1 MVTISEGNL
10 NSYFSFYE
18 TNYNKFS
25 ASKVDQFTTIF
36 VYITTILSAIV
47 FLIVFKSNST
57 SISEFC
63 KDAKELKSQLTS
75 ILIKNEEEWTTIKHC
90 YELENCTKTIVY
102 GQILNIVSSILWGIW
117 ANIFLKIHDDSAL
130 NYGKDIQIVYP
141 ILHAFTTAFIF
152 FGPMACSAELVAGQ
166 IVKSITDLFCQWED
180 ILKCC
185 SNECS
190 ENNARK
196 TQSKNSGALAFQLE
210 QNEM

>member
-1 MVTISEGNL
+1 MVIIYEGNL
-10 NSYFSFYE
+10 NNYFSFYE
-18 TNYNKFS
+18 NNYNKFS

-36 VYITTILSAIV
+36 IYLTTLLCAIV

-63 KDAKELKSQLTS
+63 KDAKKLKSQLTPM
-75 ILIKNEEEWTTIKHC
+75 LIINKEERTIMKNC
-90 YELENCTKTIVY
+90 YIENCIKTIVY

-117 ANIFLKIHDDSAL
+117 ANIFLKTHDDYAL
-130 NYGKDIQIVYP
+130 NHRKDIQIIYP

-185 SNECS
+185 SNGWS
-190 ENNARK
+190 ENNASK
-196 TQSKNSGALAFQLE
+196 TQSKISGALAFQLE